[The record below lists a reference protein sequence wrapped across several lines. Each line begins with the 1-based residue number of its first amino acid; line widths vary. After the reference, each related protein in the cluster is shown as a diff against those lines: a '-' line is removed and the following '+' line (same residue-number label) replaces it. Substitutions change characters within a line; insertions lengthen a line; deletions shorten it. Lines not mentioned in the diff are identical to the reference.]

1 MNKYELRKVKWLSQ
15 GHRAGSEDLHLW
27 FTQFSCSVMSNSLRP
42 HGLQHARPPCPS
54 SIPRIYSNSRPLR
67 RMMPSNHFILCCPI
81 LLSPNFPDI
90 RSLQMSQFFTSGGQ
104 SIGVSA
110 SSSVLPMNIKEWLP
124 LGRTGWISLLFKG
137 PSRVFSSS
145 TIQKH
150 KIFGAQLSLYPNS
163 HIHTWLLGKL

>member
-1 MNKYELRKVKWLSQ
+1 MSSERLSDFLKVTELDQRICTSDSL
-15 GHRAGSEDLHLW
+15 
-27 FTQFSCSVMSNSLRP
+27 QFSCSVMSNSLRP

-110 SSSVLPMNIKEWLP
+110 SSSVLPMNIQEWLP
-124 LGRTGWISLLFKG
+124 LGRTGWIPLLFKG